1 MLGGAAI
8 SWSSKKQTTV
18 ALSSTEA
25 EYIAASNAGKEA
37 VWLRRLLTNLGI
49 DSSQP
54 TILHVD
60 NQSAIAISKNPEF
73 HDQTKH
79 IEIRHHFLRQLVD
92 EKYINPTY
100 LPTGEQIADALT
112 KGLSRELHEK
122 FAHAMGL
129 RNAV

>member
-1 MLGGAAI
+1 M
-8 SWSSKKQTTV
+8 V

-37 VWLRRLLTNLGI
+37 LWLRRLLTDLSI
-49 DSSQP
+49 DSTQP
-54 TILHVD
+54 TTLHVD

-73 HDQTKH
+73 HDRTKH
-79 IEIRHHFLRQLVD
+79 IELRHHFFRQLVD
-92 EKYINPTY
+92 EKDIDPTY

-112 KGLSRELHEK
+112 KGLSRELHKK

-129 RNAV
+129 RDAV